1 MKAIIKVYLEHKED
15 VNREIQIEYQK
26 NLEDLRNAIINYFD
40 LNKLEIGSFYLTN
53 DNFDLL
59 EEIPCLPM
67 DEKSKVTK
75 DFSIDSLL
83 TKDSNKLIYIH
94 DFLEMWHFLI
104 ELIDVDYN
112 SESDLRL
119 LSKIGKMPKKNQ
131 ELRFETENNSNSDID
146 YNENYCDEYY

>member
-15 VNREIQIEYQK
+15 VNREIQIKYQK

-131 ELRFETENNSNSDID
+131 ELRFETENNSNSDVD
-146 YNENYCDEYY
+146 YNENYYDEYY

>member
-59 EEIPCLPM
+59 EEIPCLPI
-67 DEKSKVTK
+67 DENDMAS
-75 DFSIDSLL
+75 
-83 TKDSNKLIYIH
+83 
-94 DFLEMWHFLI
+94 
-104 ELIDVDYN
+104 
-112 SESDLRL
+112 
-119 LSKIGKMPKKNQ
+119 
-131 ELRFETENNSNSDID
+131 
-146 YNENYCDEYY
+146 

>member
-119 LSKIGKMPKKNQ
+119 LSRIGKMPKKNQ
-131 ELRFETENNSNSDID
+131 ELRFETENNSNSDVD

>member
-104 ELIDVDYN
+104 ELIDVDYK

>member
-131 ELRFETENNSNSDID
+131 ELRFETENNSNSDVD

>member
-112 SESDLRL
+112 SESDLKL

-131 ELRFETENNSNSDID
+131 ELRFETENNSNSDVD

>member
-1 MKAIIKVYLEHKED
+1 M
-15 VNREIQIEYQK
+15 
-26 NLEDLRNAIINYFD
+26 
-40 LNKLEIGSFYLTN
+40 TN

-112 SESDLRL
+112 SESDLKL
-119 LSKIGKMPKKNQ
+119 FSKIGKMPKKNQ
-131 ELRFETENNSNSDID
+131 ELRFETENNSNSDVD
-146 YNENYCDEYY
+146 YNENYYDEYY

>member
-59 EEIPCLPM
+59 EEIPCFPM

-112 SESDLRL
+112 SESDLKL